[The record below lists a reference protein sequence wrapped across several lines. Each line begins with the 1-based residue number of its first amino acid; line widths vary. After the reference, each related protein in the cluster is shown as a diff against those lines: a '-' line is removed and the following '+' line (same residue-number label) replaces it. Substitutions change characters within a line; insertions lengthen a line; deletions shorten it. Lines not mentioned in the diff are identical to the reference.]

1 MMKADRN
8 SNCVLHCD
16 NPSMESTL
24 HALVRAEVNF
34 TRKGVRI
41 CRDESFSHTG
51 KRKLSSAP
59 SASRTIPLK
68 TGEWA

>member
-24 HALVRAEVNF
+24 PATMWHEVN
-34 TRKGVRI
+34 GI
-41 CRDESFSHTG
+41 CRLIPYPVKKNNIRSYQTLSLLHK
-51 KRKLSSAP
+51 KRIFVFNKDNN
-59 SASRTIPLK
+59 
-68 TGEWA
+68 G